1 MAFVKLVKNK
11 AYFMRYQT
19 KFLRR
24 RQGKTDYFARK
35 RLVQQDKDKYN
46 TPKYRLVVRITST
59 RVVAQVVSAT
69 IQGDKVF
76 TQADSNELRGY
87 GVTAGLNNYAAAY
100 ATGLLVARRLLN
112 KVGLDASYA
121 GNSTLGKHYDASQD
135 EKDRRPFKVILDVG
149 LKATTTGSKVF
160 ATLKGVAD
168 GGVYIPHSNS
178 RFPGFDDKKPDGD
191 NAKLRER
198 ILGVHVDNYLKKL
211 KGTEKLNVQFKNW
224 IANLAKAGAKSVE
237 ELYKKVHESIRKN
250 PVHVKKAVKADPKR
264 DVKKQANNK
273 KLTNKQ
279 RKDNIRKKI
288 EIRQKE
294 LAKLAKQKK

>member
-59 RVVAQVVSAT
+59 RVITQVIYST
-69 IQGDKVF
+69 IQGDRVF
-76 TQADSNELRGY
+76 TQADSNELRRF
-87 GVTAGLNNYAAAY
+87 GVTAGLNNYAASY
-100 ATGLLVARRLLN
+100 ATGLLVARRLLK
-112 KVGLDASYA
+112 KVGLDGAYA
-121 GNSTLGKHYDASQD
+121 GNTAVEKDYDVSQD

-160 ATLKGVAD
+160 AALKGVAD

-178 RFPGFDDKKPDGD
+178 RFPGYDSTKPEAD
-191 NAKLRER
+191 NTKLRER
-198 ILGVHVDNYLKKL
+198 VFGVHVDKYLKSL
-211 KGTEKLNVQFKNW
+211 KGTEKQNVQFKRW
-224 IANLAKAGAKSVE
+224 LETLQKSGAKSIE
-237 ELYKKVHESIRKN
+237 DLYKKVHAEIRKN
-250 PVHVKKAVKADPKR
+250 PDHVKRGEKQSPKR
-264 DVKKQANNK
+264 EHTKFVKKR
-273 KLTNKQ
+273 LTNQQ
-279 RKDNIRKKI
+279 RKDNVRRKI

-294 LAKLAKQKK
+294 LAKLAKKQK

>member
-1 MAFVKLVKNK
+1 VKLVKNK

-59 RVVAQVVSAT
+59 RVIAQVVSAT

-76 TQADSNELRGY
+76 TQADSNELRRY
-87 GVTAGLNNYAAAY
+87 GVTAGLNNYAASY
-100 ATGLLVARRLLN
+100 ATGLLVARRLLK
-112 KVGLDASYA
+112 KVGLDTSYT
-121 GNSTLGKHYDASQD
+121 GNSSIEKHYDASQN

-149 LKATTTGSKVF
+149 LKSTSTGSKVF
-160 ATLKGVAD
+160 AVLKGVAD
-168 GGVYIPHSNS
+168 GGVFIPHSNN
-178 RFPGFDDKKPDGD
+178 RFPGYDEKNPEAD
-191 NAKLRER
+191 NPKLRER
-198 ILGVHVDNYLKKL
+198 ILGGHVDKYLKAL
-211 KGTEKLNVQFKNW
+211 KGTEKLNVQFKRW
-224 IANLAKAGAKSVE
+224 LDNLAKSGAKSVE
-237 ELYKKVHESIRKN
+237 ELYKKVHAEIRKS
-250 PVHVKKAVKADPKR
+250 PEHVKKEGKKDPKR
-264 DVKKQANNK
+264 LHKKHTNK

-288 EIRQKE
+288 EIRHKE